1 MITQFYV
8 PDAFTGTTSLSYILT
23 IDLQINTKEE
33 INT

>member
-23 IDLQINTKEE
+23 IDLQMNAKEE